1 MQCLWC
7 IVKHEQR
14 KPFLQCLYLYSRPSR
29 SRGSS
34 SVAEPAREPSP
45 QRLARAGSLQHY
57 VSRRSVSSNRFCWLI
72 KKQRFVSFSWPHEC
86 EVPLRNL
93 YTAAN
98 AHNVFTD
105 QRKERE
111 GTWKR
116 KEKAWT
122 EHQQNIGLRNQWRWK
137 FTVT

>member
-14 KPFLQCLYLYSRPSR
+14 KPFLQCLCLYSRPSG

-34 SVAEPAREPSP
+34 SVAE
-45 QRLARAGSLQHY
+45 RLCWQNRPENPVRNVAGSLAASRSQEVRKQQQVLLVDKKAAICVL
-57 VSRRSVSSNRFCWLI
+57 VS
-72 KKQRFVSFSWPHEC
+72 SWPHEC

-111 GTWKR
+111 GTWK
-116 KEKAWT
+116 KEKKRKKRG
-122 EHQQNIGLRNQWRWK
+122 QNTNKISA
-137 FTVT
+137 